1 MRKTLPTKPP
11 AQSKTEQ
18 LIADKDLLWYVKEIC
33 GGKEIFSFATQEE
46 TDAFGK
52 KLREN
57 NDGNSKVKIDVSY
70 LTVRITVEKDD

>member
-1 MRKTLPTKPP
+1 MRKTLPTKPETN
-11 AQSKTEQ
+11 TEP

-33 GGKEIFSFATQEE
+33 GGTEVFSFATQEE

-57 NDGNSKVKIDVSY
+57 NDGNPEVDIEVSY
-70 LTVRITVEKDD
+70 LTVRVRVGHAKK